1 MEETVMKG
9 RRRILIVDDDMQIRT
24 MVRTVLER
32 AGYDVTTARDGREAI
47 TLLAAGDYDVILLDV
62 MMPNVDGLEVVDELR
77 KVNSPTLAHTYLLT
91 AGKSDSLL
99 NLPVRGIINKPF
111 DIHALVAETKD
122 CIGH

>member
-1 MEETVMKG
+1 MNG
-9 RRRILIVDDDMQIRT
+9 RRKILVVDDDMQIRT

-47 TLLAAGDYDVILLDV
+47 SLLAAGDYDVILLDV

-77 KVNSPTLAHTYLLT
+77 KANSPTLAHTYLLT
-91 AGKSDSLL
+91 AGKSDALL